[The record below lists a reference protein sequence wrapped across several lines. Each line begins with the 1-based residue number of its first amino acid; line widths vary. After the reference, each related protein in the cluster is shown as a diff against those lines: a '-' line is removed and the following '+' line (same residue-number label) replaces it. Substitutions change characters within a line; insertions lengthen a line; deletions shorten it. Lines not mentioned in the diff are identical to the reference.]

1 MEDGCM
7 TDPISSMTQSV
18 LAPVPAVNPAA
29 DAANGAATGAQSPGN
44 DASAAANPSQPT
56 LPDLQAVAAAL
67 NQHVQDLQ
75 TSLHFQVDK
84 ITGQLVVSVIDTQN
98 NQLLLQIPSQEALAI
113 AQSLEP
119 LQMQLMKQ
127 TA

>member
-1 MEDGCM
+1 M
-7 TDPISSMTQSV
+7 TDPIGSITQPVSAPAAATSV
-18 LAPVPAVNPAA
+18 AA
-29 DAANGAATGAQSPGN
+29 DAASGVAAGVQPPTNEAP
-44 DASAAANPSQPT
+44 ASTKPSQPD
-56 LPDLQAVAAAL
+56 LPAAVAAL
-67 NQHVQDLQ
+67 NQHAQDLQ

-98 NQLLLQIPSQEALAI
+98 NQLLLQIPGQEALAI

-119 LQMQLMKQ
+119 LQLQLMKQ

>member
-1 MEDGCM
+1 M
-7 TDPISSMTQSV
+7 TDPISSIIQSV
-18 LAPVPAVNPAA
+18 LAPAPATNRAGDAGNAA
-29 DAANGAATGAQSPGN
+29 AAGAQPPGN
-44 DASAAANPSQPT
+44 DASVAAKPSQST
-56 LPDLQAVAAAL
+56 LPALQAVAAAL
-67 NQHVQDLQ
+67 NQHAQNLQ

-98 NQLLLQIPSQEALAI
+98 NQLLLQIPGQEALAI

>member
-1 MEDGCM
+1 M
-7 TDPISSMTQSV
+7 TDPITSV
-18 LAPVPAVNPAA
+18 TSVASPSAAGPGPAGIPAA
-29 DAANGAATGAQSPGN
+29 
-44 DASAAANPSQPT
+44 AAAPIAEPSQPMGAQQKT
-56 LPDLQAVAAAL
+56 PPDLHAVAAAL
-67 NQHVQDLQ
+67 NQHAQDLQ

-84 ITGQLVVSVIDTQN
+84 ITGQMVISVVDTQN
-98 NQLLLQIPSQEALAI
+98 NQLLMQIPGQEALAI